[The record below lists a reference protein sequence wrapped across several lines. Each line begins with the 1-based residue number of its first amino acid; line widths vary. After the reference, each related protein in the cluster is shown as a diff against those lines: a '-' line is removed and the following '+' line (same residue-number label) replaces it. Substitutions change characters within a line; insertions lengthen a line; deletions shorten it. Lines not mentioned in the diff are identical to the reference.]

1 MNPAGA
7 GPSIAVLSSLEFAA
21 VVDGIASSAT
31 SEPGRAAIFALRP
44 HLGDRAWA
52 EAELSLVEDAAG
64 FFQAGGDYGFSGA
77 VDTVPFIE
85 RAEKGSAL
93 AGIDLRR
100 LADTERS
107 LRTTVATLEAD
118 QRPAG
123 PLRALAQ
130 RRERTDGVIAAIDRA
145 VEEDGRVA
153 DGASSELSS
162 IRRQQRVLHEQVRER
177 CRSITRS
184 AEFAKMLSEPIV
196 TVRAGRYVVP
206 VRSEFAAQ
214 FPGVAH
220 DQSASGATVF
230 MEPLA
235 SVEANNRLR
244 GLEAAEEREV
254 GRILTELSG
263 IVGGQ
268 SEQLRSNASLLAAL
282 DSIGARARWS
292 VAREAG
298 TPHLS
303 ADPRIRIV
311 RGRHPLLRREAV
323 PLHFD
328 IGESFDAVV
337 ISGPNM
343 GGKTVVL
350 KTIGLFCLLAY
361 SGIPLPAGAGTA
373 IGAFEN
379 IACVIGDEQ
388 SIAQDLSSFSAHL
401 GALKAATASASSRSL
416 ILVDEIGSGTEPAA
430 GAALAQASIEA
441 MIRAGAKVVVTTH
454 FTQLKTF
461 AAAHDRVR
469 NASMLF
475 DPKTHAPTYVFAQ
488 GIPGQSLAFALARTM
503 ALDAKLIAR
512 AETLLGVDAQNL
524 ERTFEKLAAERDQL
538 RKTQE
543 QLQAQ
548 QQRAI
553 AQEHAMR
560 QRITSLEQEKEN
572 FERRAAAELSKAV
585 EAVRQRLLEQAQ
597 RRSEATAR
605 QAAKPLPESH
615 RLLAETLQEMRRSLG
630 LESPKPGS
638 APVREFKPGDEVYVR
653 SFNQSGVVS
662 ENYGREV
669 LVTLGNLKTLVPTAD
684 VLMKSEQ
691 SPVQARTSKQRSAK
705 QEPMQQRTFRSVNAH
720 ESSDR
725 PAAAYATTEVD
736 VRGMRVDDAW
746 PLVDKALDNAA
757 LAGLSELRIIHG
769 RGTGQL
775 GRGIR
780 EFLDDHQQVKSLSW
794 APDREG
800 GTGVTVVKLV

>member
-7 GPSIAVLSSLEFAA
+7 GPSNAVLSSLEFAA
-21 VVDGIASSAT
+21 VIHGIAALAT
-31 SEPGRAAIFALRP
+31 SEPGREAILALRP
-44 HLGDRAWA
+44 RLGEGAWA
-52 EAELSLVEDAAG
+52 RAQLNLVEDAVG
-64 FFQAGGDYGFSGA
+64 FFQAGGDYGFAGA
-77 VDTVPFIE
+77 VDTLPLVE

-93 AGIDLRR
+93 PGIDLRR

-107 LRTTVATLEAD
+107 LRTAVAALDAD

-123 PLRALAQ
+123 PLRALAKG
-130 RRERTDGVIAAIDRA
+130 RARTDDIIAAIDRA
-145 VEEDGRVA
+145 VEEEGRIA

-206 VRSEFAAQ
+206 VRAEFAAQ
-214 FPGVAH
+214 FPGVVH
-220 DQSASGATVF
+220 DQSASGATIF

-254 GRILTELSG
+254 ARILTELSAR
-263 IVGGQ
+263 VGDQ
-268 SEQLRSNASLLAAL
+268 REPLRSNAALLAAL
-282 DSIGARARWS
+282 DSIAARARWS
-292 VAREAG
+292 IAREAG
-298 TPHLS
+298 TPQLS
-303 ADPRIRIV
+303 ADPVIRII

-323 PLHFD
+323 PLDFD

-361 SGIPLPAGAGTA
+361 SGVPLPAGAGTV
-373 IGAFEN
+373 IGEFRE

-401 GALKAATASASSRSL
+401 GALKAALASAGSRSL

-430 GAALAQASIEA
+430 GAALAQASIET
-441 MIRAGAKVVVTTH
+441 MIRSGAKVVVTTH

-461 AAAHDRVR
+461 AATHDRVR

-475 DPKTHAPTYVFAQ
+475 DAKTHAPTYIFAQ
-488 GIPGQSLAFALARTM
+488 GIPGQSLAFALARTL
-503 ALDAKLIAR
+503 ALDAKLITR
-512 AETLLGVDAQNL
+512 AETLLGVDAHNL

-538 RKTQE
+538 KKQQE
-543 QLQAQ
+543 QLEAQ
-548 QQRAI
+548 QQRAVT
-553 AQEHAMR
+553 QERTMR
-560 QRITSLEQEKEN
+560 QRIASLEQEREN
-572 FERRAAAELSKAV
+572 FERRAAAELSRAV
-585 EAVRQRLLEQAQ
+585 DAVRQQLLEQAE
-597 RRSEATAR
+597 RRSQTAAR
-605 QAAKPLPESH
+605 QAARPLPESD
-615 RLLAETLQEMRRSLG
+615 RLLADTLQEMRRSLG
-630 LESPKPGS
+630 LEAPTPGS
-638 APVREFKPGDEVYVR
+638 ATARDFKPGDEVYVR
-653 SFNQSGVVS
+653 SFNQSGIVS

-684 VLMKSEQ
+684 VLRKSEQ
-691 SPVQARTSKQRSAK
+691 RSPKERTSKQK
-705 QEPMQQRTFRSVNAH
+705 PT
-720 ESSDR
+720 SDR
-725 PAAAYATTEVD
+725 PAAADATTEVD
-736 VRGMRVDDAW
+736 VRGMRVDEAW

-757 LAGLSELRIIHG
+757 LAGVSELRIIHG

-780 EFLDDHQQVKSLSW
+780 EFLDDHPQVGSLSW
-794 APDREG
+794 ASDREG
-800 GTGVTVVKLV
+800 GTGVTVVKLS

>member
-1 MNPAGA
+1 MNPAA
-7 GPSIAVLSSLEFAA
+7 TGPSSAVLSSLEFATVTA
-21 VVDGIASSAT
+21 NVAALAT
-31 SEPGRAAIFALRP
+31 SNPGRDAIFSLHPR
-44 HLGDRAWA
+44 LGDREWA
-52 EAELSLVEDAAG
+52 SSQLALVEDAVG
-64 FFQAGGDYGFSGA
+64 FFQAGGDIGFGGA
-77 VDTVPFIE
+77 VDTVPLLE

-107 LRTTVATLEAD
+107 LRAVIAALEAD
-118 QRPAG
+118 QRAAG
-123 PLRALAQ
+123 PLRALAR
-130 RRERTDGVIAAIDRA
+130 RREHTDDIIATIDQA
-145 VEEDGRVA
+145 VEEDGRIA
-153 DGASSELSS
+153 DSASPELSS

-184 AEFAKMLSEPIV
+184 AEFGKMLSEPIV

-206 VRSEFAAQ
+206 VRAEFAAQ
-214 FPGVAH
+214 FPGVVH

-254 GRILTELSG
+254 TRILTELSG
-263 IVGGQ
+263 NVGTQG
-268 SEQLRSNASLLAAL
+268 EALRSNASLLAAL
-282 DSIGARARWS
+282 DSVAARARWS
-292 VAREAG
+292 IARDAG

-303 ADPRIRIV
+303 PDPVIRIV

-323 PLHFD
+323 PLDFD
-328 IGESFDAVV
+328 IGERFDAVV

-361 SGIPLPAGAGTA
+361 SGIPLPAGAGTT
-373 IGAFEN
+373 IGAFN
-379 IACVIGDEQ
+379 DIACVIGDEQ

-430 GAALAQASIEA
+430 GAALAQASIET

-461 AAAHDRVR
+461 AATHDRVR

-475 DPKTHAPTYVFAQ
+475 DPTTHAPTYVFAQ
-488 GIPGQSLAFALARTM
+488 GIPGQSLAFALARTL

-524 ERTFEKLAAERDQL
+524 EHTFERLAAERDQL
-538 RKTQE
+538 KKMQE
-543 QLQAQ
+543 QLEAQ
-548 QQRAI
+548 QQRAL
-553 AQEHAMR
+553 AHERTVR
-560 QRITSLEQEKEN
+560 QRIVSLEQEREN
-572 FERRAAAELSKAV
+572 FERRAAAELGKAV
-585 EAVRQRLLEQAQ
+585 DAVRQQLLEQAE
-597 RRSEATAR
+597 RRSEAAAR
-605 QAAKPLPESH
+605 QAAKPLPESD

-630 LESPKPGS
+630 LESPRAGS
-638 APVREFKPGDEVYVR
+638 SPVREFKPGDEVYVR

-669 LVTLGNLKTLVPTAD
+669 LVTLGNLKTLVPAAD
-684 VLMKSEQ
+684 VLIKSEHSQ
-691 SPVQARTSKQRSAK
+691 GKERSSKHKPLKAHAK
-705 QEPMQQRTFRSVNAH
+705 
-720 ESSDR
+720 SSDR
-725 PAAAYATTEVD
+725 PAAADATTEVD
-736 VRGMRVDDAW
+736 VRGMRVDEAW
-746 PLVDKALDNAA
+746 PLVDKALDNAT

-775 GRGIR
+775 SRGIR
-780 EFLDDHQQVKSLSW
+780 EFLDDHPQVDSLSW

-800 GTGVTVVKLV
+800 GTGVTVVKLL

>member
-7 GPSIAVLSSLEFAA
+7 GPSSAVLSSLEFAA
-21 VVDGIASSAT
+21 VIDGIAALAT
-31 SEPGRAAIFALRP
+31 SDPGRGAILTLRP
-44 HLGDRAWA
+44 QLGDRAWA
-52 EAELSLVEDAAG
+52 TAQLNLVEDAVG
-64 FFQAGGDYGFSGA
+64 FFQAGLDYGFGGA
-77 VDTVPFIE
+77 VDTVPLIE

-93 AGIDLRR
+93 PGVDLRR

-107 LRTTVATLEAD
+107 LRAAVAALEAD
-118 QRPAG
+118 HRPAG
-123 PLRALAQ
+123 PLRALAKE
-130 RRERTDGVIAAIDRA
+130 RERTDDVIAAIDRA
-145 VEEDGRVA
+145 VEEDGRIA

-162 IRRQQRVLHEQVRER
+162 IRRQQRMLHEEVRER
-177 CRSITRS
+177 CRAITRS
-184 AEFAKMLSEPIV
+184 SELGKMLSEPIV

-214 FPGVAH
+214 FPGVVH

-254 GRILTELSG
+254 SRILTELSAR
-263 IVGGQ
+263 VGQ
-268 SEQLRSNASLLAAL
+268 QHEPLRSNAALLAAL
-282 DSIGARARWS
+282 DSIAARARWAI
-292 VAREAG
+292 AREAG
-298 TPHLS
+298 MPHLS
-303 ADPRIRIV
+303 ADPLIRIV

-323 PLHFD
+323 PLDFD

-350 KTIGLFCLLAY
+350 KTIGLLCLLAY
-361 SGIPLPAGAGTA
+361 SGIPLPAGAGTT
-373 IGAFEN
+373 IGEFKD

-401 GALKAATASASSRSL
+401 GALKAATANASSRSL

-430 GAALAQASIEA
+430 GAALAQASIET
-441 MIRAGAKVVVTTH
+441 MIRSGAKVVVTTH

-461 AAAHDRVR
+461 AATHDRVR

-475 DPKTHAPTYVFAQ
+475 DAKTHAPTYIFAQ

-538 RKTQE
+538 KKMQE
-543 QLQAQ
+543 QLEAQ
-548 QQRAI
+548 HQRAI
-553 AQEHAMR
+553 AQERTMR
-560 QRITSLEQEKEN
+560 QRIASLEQEREN

-585 EAVRQRLLEQAQ
+585 DAVRGQLLEQAE
-597 RRSEATAR
+597 RRSETAAR
-605 QAAKPLPESH
+605 QAAKPLPESDK
-615 RLLAETLQEMRRSLG
+615 LLADTLQEMRRSLG
-630 LESPKPGS
+630 LEAPRPGS
-638 APVREFKPGDEVYVR
+638 AATRDFKPGDEVYVR

-684 VLMKSEQ
+684 VLMRSEQ
-691 SPVQARTSKQRSAK
+691 KPAKERSSKQKSLK
-705 QEPMQQRTFRSVNAH
+705 QHLMK
-720 ESSDR
+720 SDR
-725 PAAAYATTEVD
+725 PAAADATTEVD
-736 VRGMRVDDAW
+736 VRGMRVDEAW

-757 LAGLSELRIIHG
+757 LAGLSEIRIIHG

-775 GRGIR
+775 SRGIR
-780 EFLDDHQQVKSLSW
+780 EFLDDHPQVESLSW

-800 GTGVTVVKLV
+800 GTGVTVVKLS

>member
-1 MNPAGA
+1 VNAAGA
-7 GPSIAVLSSLEFAA
+7 GPSDAVLSSLEFAT

-31 SEPGRAAIFALRP
+31 SAPGRTAILALRP

-52 EAELSLVEDAAG
+52 SAELSLVEDAGG
-64 FFQAGGDYGFSGA
+64 FFQAGGNYGFGVA
-77 VDTVPFIE
+77 VDTVPFVE
-85 RAEKGSAL
+85 RAEKGSTL
-93 AGIDLRR
+93 PGIDLRR

-107 LRTTVATLEAD
+107 LRTAVATLQAD

-123 PLRALAQ
+123 PLGALAQ
-130 RRERTDGVIAAIDRA
+130 RRERTDEVIAAIDRA

-153 DGASSELSS
+153 DSASSELSS
-162 IRRQQRVLHEQVRER
+162 IRRQQRALHEQVRER

-206 VRSEFAAQ
+206 VRSEFAGQ
-214 FPGVAH
+214 FPGVVH

-244 GLEAAEEREV
+244 GLEAGEEREV
-254 GRILTELSG
+254 ARILTELSAK
-263 IVGGQ
+263 VGAL
-268 SEQLRSNASLLAAL
+268 SEQLRANASLLAAL

-292 VAREAG
+292 IAREAG

-303 ADPRIRIV
+303 ADPVIRIV

-361 SGIPLPAGAGTA
+361 SGIPLPAGAGTT
-373 IGAFEN
+373 IGTFED

-416 ILVDEIGSGTEPAA
+416 ILVDEVGSGTEPAA
-430 GAALAQASIEA
+430 GAALAQASIET

-461 AAAHDRVR
+461 AAAHDHVR

-475 DPKTHAPTYVFAQ
+475 DPKTYAPTYVFAQ

-538 RKTQE
+538 KKMQE
-543 QLQAQ
+543 QLEAQ

-553 AQEHAMR
+553 TQERAMR
-560 QRITSLEQEKEN
+560 QRVASLEQEKEN
-572 FERRAAAELSKAV
+572 FERRAAAELSRAV
-585 EAVRQRLLEQAQ
+585 EVVRQQLLEQAK
-597 RRSEATAR
+597 RRSDAAAR
-605 QAAKPLPESH
+605 QAGKPLPESE

-630 LESPKPGS
+630 LEAAKPGS
-638 APVREFKPGDEVYVR
+638 APARDFKPGDEVYVR

-669 LVTLGNLKTLVPTAD
+669 LVTLGNLKTLVPAAD

-691 SPVQARTSKQRSAK
+691 GPVKQQTSKK
-705 QEPMQQRTFRSVNAH
+705 QPMKQGLMKQRTFRSVSAA
-720 ESSDR
+720 ETSDR
-725 PAAAYATTEVD
+725 PSAADATTEVD
-736 VRGMRVDDAW
+736 VRGMRVDEAW

-775 GRGIR
+775 SRGIR
-780 EFLDDHQQVKSLSW
+780 EFLDDHPQVESLSW

-800 GTGVTVVKLV
+800 GTGVTVVKLA